1 MSKANVVLGLVAV
14 LATAFALNP
23 DEESFKKYID
33 TKMKNVGSTWFERK
47 IVSNISTLVYK
58 REDYKLFSVINV
70 PENETNYLG
79 IFGLWIPLPSSSRF
93 SELKKDV
100 EKDLKD
106 AGKNIKNQYKSVE
119 KDIKKKAEEIQ
130 DGLEK
135 KGEEI
140 QKAIKSE

>member
-1 MSKANVVLGLVAV
+1 MI
-14 LATAFALNP
+14 
-23 DEESFKKYID
+23 FKNHNDGSSSNIFIKNSKYI
-33 TKMKNVGSTWFERK
+33 
-47 IVSNISTLVYK
+47 YK
-58 REDYKLFSVINV
+58 YVLLLL
-70 PENETNYLG
+70 ENETNYLG